1 MAMGLWISVGG
12 GIGAMARF
20 ALSGWV
26 TTWAYAGFPWGTF
39 LVNVSGSLLL
49 GFLHRALPPATTSP
63 RTRGFLTIGLCGGY
77 TTFST
82 FDFETFSLLDE
93 GSYALAAA
101 YSLGSVATCIAGV
114 LAGIGLAAVVA
125 GRRSPRG

>member
-26 TTWAYAGFPWGTF
+26 TTWAYAGFPWATF
-39 LVNVSGSLLL
+39 LVNVSGSFLL
-49 GFLHRALPPATTSP
+49 GFLHRALPPATASP
-63 RTRGFLTIGLCGGY
+63 RARGFLTIGLCGGY

-82 FDFETFSLLDE
+82 FDFETFSLLNE
-93 GSYALAAA
+93 GRYALAAT

-114 LAGIGLAAVVA
+114 FIGIGIAASIA
-125 GRRSPRG
+125 GRRAPRR